1 MLPHFRGGL
10 WWSVK
15 AQLKKRRCGGR
26 NIDDLSEII
35 LIVELREVYIPI
47 EKYSSLSEM
56 IGKRNEKKNFVANNV

>member
-15 AQLKKRRCGGR
+15 AQFKKRRCGKR

-35 LIVELREVYIPI
+35 IIVELREVYIPI
-47 EKYSSLSEM
+47 EKYSSLSEI
-56 IGKRNEKKNFVANNV
+56 IG